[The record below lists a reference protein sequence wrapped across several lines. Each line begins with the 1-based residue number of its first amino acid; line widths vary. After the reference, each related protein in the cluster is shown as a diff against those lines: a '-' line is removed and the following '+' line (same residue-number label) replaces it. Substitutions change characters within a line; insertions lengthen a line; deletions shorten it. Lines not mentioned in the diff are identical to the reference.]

1 MVVALGGVVVGKVLE
16 WEVVVVVPVVEVLVV
31 VGIMVVDKGEEI
43 IVEVEALI
51 VAVDA
56 EVLSP
61 VGLTKT
67 FQVK

>member
-16 WEVVVVVPVVEVLVV
+16 WEVVVAVVEVLVV